1 MLLHVVNLRR
11 RLLLSI
17 NAKRALPMKNKKSI
31 APDRVGLSL
40 HKHLVPHVLE
50 KAPVLDM
57 NPNEFVNACVEE
69 CVNAMIVKDEPG
81 PGAPRVVHEY
91 RTRAGMTPQP
101 TSQRFSGAEYALLR
115 SLEEVIY
122 DMNMAKDCM
131 LSGKSTSAILSPAII
146 ELLQKYREQRSHL
159 ITQAQL
165 FGKAPVYPAPQ
176 LGI

>member
-11 RLLLSI
+11 LVLLSA
-17 NAKRALPMKNKKSI
+17 NAKRAIPMKNKK
-31 APDRVGLSL
+31 AMAHDRVGLSL

-50 KAPVLDM
+50 KAEVLDM

-69 CVNAMIVKDEPG
+69 CVNGMIVKDQPG

-91 RTRAGMTPQP
+91 RTRSGMTPQP
-101 TSQRFSGAEYALLR
+101 ASQRFSGAEYALLR

-122 DMNMAKDCM
+122 DLSLAKDCV

-146 ELLQKYREQRSHL
+146 ELLRKYQEHRSL
-159 ITQAQL
+159 LLAGAPMVE
-165 FGKAPVYPAPQ
+165 GKQGYPAPQ
-176 LGI
+176 TGI

>member
-1 MLLHVVNLRR
+1 MFLHVVNLTN
-11 RLLLSI
+11 LVLVSI
-17 NAKRALPMKNKKSI
+17 NAKRAIPMKNKQSI

-69 CVNAMIVKDEPG
+69 CVNGMIVKDQPG

-91 RTRAGMTPQP
+91 RTRSGMTPQP
-101 TSQRFSGAEYALLR
+101 ASQRFSGAEYALLR

-122 DMNMAKDCM
+122 DLNLAKDCV

-146 ELLQKYREQRSHL
+146 ELLRKYQEHRSL
-159 ITQAQL
+159 LLASAQT
-165 FGKAPVYPAPQ
+165 FNGKQGYPSPQ
-176 LGI
+176 TGI